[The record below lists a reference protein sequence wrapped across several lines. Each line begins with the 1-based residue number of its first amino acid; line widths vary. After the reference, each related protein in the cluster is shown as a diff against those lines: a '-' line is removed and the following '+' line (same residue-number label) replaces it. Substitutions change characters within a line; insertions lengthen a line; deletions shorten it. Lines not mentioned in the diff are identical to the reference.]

1 MESKLKQQCQDSAGE
16 LYENMLLKEGGFPH
30 LPNPVFVPEPK
41 TKQAIVGL
49 LENKSDAWNDAG
61 TNPSKIGVYQTRLP
75 HDENGIYYQVWRG
88 NYWVYPHGTKEGA
101 LSAFGISNVQDI
113 QWREVQP

>member
-1 MESKLKQQCQDSAGE
+1 MESKLKQQCQDSVGE

-61 TNPSKIGVYQTRLP
+61 TKPDHPCLCETRFHEL
-75 HDENGIYYQVWRG
+75 DTDLTFQMWNGIYFCEDRYDKCAAKLQTEKSINQHV
-88 NYWVYPHGTKEGA
+88 
-101 LSAFGISNVQDI
+101 